1 VDLGAWDPGVVDLCS
16 LGSRFGTSALEQ
28 DIRSCNKKGCVSGV
42 FHAVQAVARAG
53 YLVFLLV
60 RNIPVARKIWSFL
73 QVSDFK
79 LRME

>member
-1 VDLGAWDPGVVDLCS
+1 MLEVLWIWGLGIPVSLIFAHWVHALELLPLSKTSGVV
-16 LGSRFGTSALEQ
+16 
-28 DIRSCNKKGCVSGV
+28 IKKVVSQEC
-42 FHAVQAVARAG
+42 FMP
-53 YLVFLLV
+53 FLLV